1 MARHQRVL
9 VRFGYDGARFHGVPP
24 QPGLPT
30 VGAALRARL
39 EVAAGTRARGLAWAS
54 RTDRGVHA
62 RANLAT
68 ASFPSDTDLARVALR
83 VSVPRP
89 DGLFRVSLR
98 PVPASVHARN
108 VGRGKHYRYEIE
120 DDVSCARIVHLART
134 LGRMRGPVDPH
145 APAPTVAEKHS
156 WPVAPRLDPAVMR
169 AAAVHLTGRKDFT
182 SFAARLGHQ
191 DPVREVTRIQI
202 LRTSAGVR
210 LDIHGTGFLRYMVRN
225 VVGLLAEIGAGLHPP
240 NHAAQ
245 VLAARDRTAAG
256 VMAPARGLL
265 LLRIETERD
274 WFGDG

>member
-1 MARHQRVL
+1 MESE
-9 VRFGYDGARFHGVPP
+9 
-24 QPGLPT
+24 
-30 VGAALRARL
+30 RARK
-39 EVAAGTRARGLAWAS
+39 VVRGWQ
-54 RTDRGVHA
+54 RGQ
-62 RANLAT
+62 
-68 ASFPSDTDLARVALR
+68 
-83 VSVPRP
+83 
-89 DGLFRVSLR
+89 GGC
-98 PVPASVHARN
+98 
-108 VGRGKHYRYEIE
+108 GRGCGVATDAASA
-120 DDVSCARIVHLART
+120 DD
-134 LGRMRGPVDPH
+134 D
-145 APAPTVAEKHS
+145 
-156 WPVAPRLDPAVMR
+156 
-169 AAAVHLTGRKDFT
+169 T